1 MDNDINFE
9 TYLFIGTK
17 KIIISVYSESNK
29 KIYEKILLIEYE
41 QKKLDFDKLDHFLNE
56 NIFKIE
62 KLIKNFIKKI
72 FIILD
77 VDEFLSIELSIKN
90 NSYENKL
97 ISKNLNYLLKEA
109 KDCCNEAIEKKK
121 IIHMIIQNY
130 NVDGKNYSFFPNN
143 SGNSITSLDIKFI
156 SLSSNFIKKL
166 EEILKKYHISLNQ
179 LVSANYIK
187 EFLKNEDNI
196 FLMTKKILQGH
207 NPNEVI
213 LINKMSKNKGFFEKF
228 FDFFS

>member
-1 MDNDINFE
+1 MRQ
-9 TYLFIGTK
+9 L
-17 KIIISVYSESNK
+17 
-29 KIYEKILLIEYE
+29 
-41 QKKLDFDKLDHFLNE
+41 
-56 NIFKIE
+56 
-62 KLIKNFIKKI
+62 
-72 FIILD
+72 
-77 VDEFLSIELSIKN
+77 
-90 NSYENKL
+90 
-97 ISKNLNYLLKEA
+97 
-109 KDCCNEAIEKKK
+109 KKK

-130 NVDGKNYSFFPNN
+130 NVDGKNYSFLPNN
-143 SGNSITSLDIKFI
+143 SGNSIISLDIKFI

-196 FLMTKKILQGH
+196 FLTTKKILQGH

-213 LINKMSKNKGFFEKF
+213 LINKMTRNKGFFEKF